1 MAFKQSP
8 FPMHKGTSSH
18 GSALKMK
25 ESALKYEKNVEDFK
39 KRKEAEGKGKKYDY
53 KLPGSAPA
61 DSVTKHGTKTYKTA
75 YTEKTKKG
83 EATRK
88 KYATQAD
95 FVASAEKW
103 WESEAGQKKAKS
115 DKKFAHRIKKTD
127 AKPVAK
133 TTSTK
138 RVAGKGETIRKSDQQ
153 VVVKGLGAQKGKTL
167 TPEQKNKEKAQ
178 VKQLKSNV
186 KEAKSNIKSA
196 GDKVEKTKQK
206 NLRDKSQQE
215 IGEIKS
221 GRDNKKTGT
230 VVSRFFG
237 KLKAN
242 RNKRQLERRAKK
254 GE

>member
-18 GSALKMK
+18 SSALKMK

-39 KRKEAEGKGKKYDY
+39 KRKEAEKNQKKYDY
-53 KLPGSAPA
+53 KVPGSSPG
-61 DSVTKHGTKTYKTA
+61 DTVTKHGTKTYKTA

-95 FVASAEKW
+95 FVADAEKW
-103 WESEAGQKKAKS
+103 WSSEAGQKYAKS
-115 DKKFAHRIKKTD
+115 NKKFAHRIKKTD
-127 AKPVAK
+127 AKPDAK
-133 TTSTK
+133 TTSVK
-138 RVAGKGETIRKSDQQ
+138 RTPGKGETIRKSDQK

-167 TPEQKNKEKAQ
+167 TPEQKTEEKAKI
-178 VKQLKSNV
+178 KQLKTNV
-186 KEAKSNIKSA
+186 KEAKGNIKSA
-196 GDKVEKTKQK
+196 DTKTEKTKQK

-215 IGEIKS
+215 IGEIRS

-237 KLKAN
+237 KLKAK

-254 GE
+254 G